1 MHRPGDCPG
10 SGDFARFFPA
20 GNFSGSSGPGI
31 HPEFFLE
38 LHSGFWAERIVGE
51 TVVKPIPVRKE
62 LSGFSGNTGS
72 SGFVC
77 VRVEVREHEPA
88 LYRPDSRFH
97 VRKFSRKILSIRYPL
112 GRKSFLFHLTHYLPI
127 DMAEENIYRLIQARK
142 DEIARVA
149 REYGASRIRIFGSV
163 ARHTADNGSD
173 IDFLVDLAPDR
184 TLFDLGGLAYD
195 LEQLLG
201 RPVDVCT
208 VPLLREPIRTRVI
221 EEAIPL

>member
-1 MHRPGDCPG
+1 MPG
-10 SGDFARFFPA
+10 
-20 GNFSGSSGPGI
+20 
-31 HPEFFLE
+31 L
-38 LHSGFWAERIVGE
+38 
-51 TVVKPIPVRKE
+51 PV
-62 LSGFSGNTGS
+62 L
-72 SGFVC
+72 FVC
-77 VRVEVREHEPA
+77 GRIDGNANPHYTGPIQGFMSENSPENFP
-88 LYRPDSRFH
+88 
-97 VRKFSRKILSIRYPL
+97 KILSIRYPL